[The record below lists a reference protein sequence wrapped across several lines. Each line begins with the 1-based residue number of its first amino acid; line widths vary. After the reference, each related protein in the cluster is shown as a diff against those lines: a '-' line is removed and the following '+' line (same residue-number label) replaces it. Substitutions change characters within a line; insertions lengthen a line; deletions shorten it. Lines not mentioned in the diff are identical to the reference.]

1 MEVVAMAE
9 LLSGRVALVTGGCR
23 GIGRAIVGTFA
34 DHGSIGL
41 AVDLASV
48 TVSASLPSGFVAHV
62 ADFTAEEQVAAA
74 FAEAERRFGRV
85 DVLVANA
92 GIVPPWHETDDLD
105 LAEWD
110 RVFSINARGV
120 AATIKHAVPLMKSRG
135 GAIVVTASVNALKPH
150 PRQMAYT
157 ATKHAAVG
165 IIRTAALDLG
175 RFNIRV
181 NGLAPGPIAT
191 AALRERVRY
200 RASTGGP
207 PEGEALQ
214 ALARETPLGRIAT
227 EGEVAQAAL
236 FLASDLSS
244 AITGHLLP
252 VDAGLSAS

>member
-1 MEVVAMAE
+1 MPD
-9 LLSGRVALVTGGCR
+9 LLTGRVAVVTGGCR
-23 GIGRAIVGTFA
+23 GIGRAIVGAFA
-34 DHGSIGL
+34 DHGSTGL
-41 AVDLASV
+41 AVDLATAV
-48 TVSASLPSGFVAHV
+48 ESASLPAGFTAHV
-62 ADFTAEEQVAAA
+62 ADVTVEDQIAAI
-74 FAEAERRFGRV
+74 FAEAARRFGRL
-85 DVLVANA
+85 DILVANA
-92 GIVPPWHETDDLD
+92 GIVPPWHETDGLD

-120 AATIKHAVPLMKSRG
+120 AATIKHAVPLMKARG
-135 GAIVVTASVNALKPH
+135 GAVVVTASVNALKPH

-157 ATKHAAVG
+157 ATKHATVG

-207 PEGEALQ
+207 TEEEALR
-214 ALARETPLGRIAT
+214 ALAKETPLGRIAT
-227 EGEVAQAAL
+227 EREVAQAAL

-252 VDAGLSAS
+252 IDAGLSAS

>member
-1 MEVVAMAE
+1 MPE
-9 LLSGRVALVTGGCR
+9 LLTGRVAVVTGGCR
-23 GIGRAIVGTFA
+23 GIGRAIVGAFA
-34 DHGSIGL
+34 EQGATGL
-41 AVDLASV
+41 AVDLAT
-48 TVSASLPSGFVAHV
+48 TVASASLPTGFSPHV
-62 ADFTAEEQVAAA
+62 ADVTVEDQVAAT
-74 FAEAERRFGRV
+74 FAEVGRRFARL
-85 DVLVANA
+85 DVVVANA
-92 GIVPPWHETDDLD
+92 GIVPPWHETDGLD
-105 LAEWD
+105 LVEWD
-110 RVFSINARGV
+110 HVFSINARGV
-120 AATIKHAVPLMKSRG
+120 AATIKHAVPLMKARG

-150 PRQMAYT
+150 ARQMAYT

-200 RASTGGP
+200 RASIGGP
-207 PEGEALQ
+207 AEEEALRT
-214 ALARETPLGRIAT
+214 LATETPLGRIAT
-227 EGEVAQAAL
+227 EREVAEAAV